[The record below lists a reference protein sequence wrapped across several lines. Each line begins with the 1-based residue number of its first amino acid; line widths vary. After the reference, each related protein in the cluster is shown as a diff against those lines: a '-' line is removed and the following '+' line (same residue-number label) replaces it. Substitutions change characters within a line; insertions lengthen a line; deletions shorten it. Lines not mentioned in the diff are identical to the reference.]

1 DLTAA
6 LSTRAACRVR
16 MVTKLAT
23 AAHAY
28 ALSCQK
34 EAHIARRRYV
44 TCWGVIAGHLSFDLS
59 TASGKLMAPGA
70 QMRFQCF
77 SGARSCSGYS
87 RHTHL
92 RGRIRLRQPVARRAS
107 PSKHP

>member
-1 DLTAA
+1 
-6 LSTRAACRVR
+6 

-34 EAHIARRRYV
+34 QAHIARRRYV

-59 TASGKLMAPGA
+59 TASGKLMLQAAAAGSVPKMCTSA
-70 QMRFQCF
+70 MTEHR
-77 SGARSCSGYS
+77 
-87 RHTHL
+87 
-92 RGRIRLRQPVARRAS
+92 
-107 PSKHP
+107 